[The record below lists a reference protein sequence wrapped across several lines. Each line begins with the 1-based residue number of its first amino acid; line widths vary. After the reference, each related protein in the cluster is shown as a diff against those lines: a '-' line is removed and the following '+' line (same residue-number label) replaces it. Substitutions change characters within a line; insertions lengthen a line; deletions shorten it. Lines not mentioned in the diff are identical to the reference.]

1 MRGWCID
8 FIHSIY
14 DLSGVHKHTCT
25 AVRPKK
31 RQMSTNIEKALD
43 VSVNL
48 NLRQV
53 ADEKISQAL
62 LNGDWDAVDAA
73 TEVQLM

>member
-1 MRGWCID
+1 
-8 FIHSIY
+8 
-14 DLSGVHKHTCT
+14 
-25 AVRPKK
+25 
-31 RQMSTNIEKALD
+31 MSTNIEKALD